1 MPRRMF
7 EFKCEEGHIT
17 EKYIGYETV
26 NTQCGVCSKD
36 ASRIV
41 SPVRVSLDGTA
52 PVYVSAY
59 DRWARVHEEKRK
71 QEQKAAQ

>member
-1 MPRRMF
+1 MTRRIF
-7 EFKCEEGHIT
+7 EFQCKEGHIT
-17 EKYIGYETV
+17 ERFIDYETV
-26 NTQCGVCSKD
+26 NTACNVCSNT
-36 ASRIV
+36 ATRII
-41 SPVRVSLDGTA
+41 SPVRVSLDGTD